1 MRFICFYYT
10 FKVKR
15 HLNAQADHVAKA
27 NVERV
32 SVPQAPQGVEDGTA
46 RFSFDAQTFI
56 LRVES
61 RDLNCSPLW
70 QVFV

>member
-1 MRFICFYYT
+1 VEPAACRSRLKRRQRKSRDSSAFT

-46 RFSFDAQTFI
+46 RFF
-56 LRVES
+56 
-61 RDLNCSPLW
+61 
-70 QVFV
+70 